1 MGAYLLRRFLL
12 AVPTLLGISLVSFL
26 IIELAPGDA
35 VSAMLGVEGADS
47 VATQAMLQERLGLND
62 PWPARYWRW
71 LTNLAQGDLG
81 RSLVDQQPIAGILAN
96 AVGLTLQ
103 LTVPALAIGLLIAL
117 VLGVW
122 TGSRPYSRLDNAV
135 SALSLTVAGLP
146 GFVLGFVLL
155 YAFAVKLHWLPPGG
169 SQPIGVAAPPVLE
182 RLPYFVLPLT
192 TLAVL
197 EAASLVRYV
206 RDSVINVRSVD
217 FVQTARAKGLR
228 PAPVLIRHVLRNALL
243 PIITVVALQIPGL
256 LSGALL
262 VEVVFGWGGIGSRT
276 ALAVGQRDFPV
287 IMGTTMLAGVIVV
300 VSSLL
305 ADVLYA
311 VADPR
316 IRLR

>member
-1 MGAYLLRRFLL
+1 MGAYLLRRLLL
-12 AVPTLLGISLVSFL
+12 AVPALLGISLVSFI

-35 VSAMLGVEGADS
+35 VSAMLGVEGVGS
-47 VATQAMLQERLGLND
+47 GATQAMLQERLGLD
-62 PWPARYWRW
+62 APWPARYWQW
-71 LTNLAQGDLG
+71 LSNLARGDLG
-81 RSLVDQQPIAGILAN
+81 RSLIDQQPITSILAN
-96 AVGLTLQ
+96 AAGLTLQ
-103 LTVPALAIGLLIAL
+103 LTVPALVIGLLIAL

-122 TGSRPYSRLDNAV
+122 TGARPYSRLDNVV
-135 SALSLTVAGLP
+135 SLLSLTIAGVP
-146 GFVLGFVLL
+146 AFVLGFVLL
-155 YAFAVKLHWLPPGG
+155 YVFAVQLNWLPPGG
-169 SQPIGVAAPPVLE
+169 SQPIGIAAPPFFE
-182 RLPYFVLPLT
+182 RLSYFVLPLA

-217 FVQTARAKGLR
+217 FVQTARAKGLS
-228 PAPVLIRHVLRNALL
+228 PTPVLARHVLRNALL
-243 PIITVVALQIPGL
+243 PIITVTALQIPGL

-262 VEVVFGWGGIGSRT
+262 VEVVFGWGGLGSRT

-300 VSSLL
+300 LSSLV

-311 VADPR
+311 LADPR